1 MKRLFRIWYQ
11 VVTAIAALLALTAAT
26 YAWFTSN
33 KSVST
38 STAVTRTGDQTL
50 ELQISEQGEGAFQS
64 VETASISQVNGT
76 DTGWL
81 MPVSTADL
89 ASFVYSPSTVDG
101 QAAYF
106 QPVTDESNY
115 FHGRI
120 YVRAVGEGWP
130 QGTVMN
136 LYLDQSGGILGEAV
150 EGQLLKCGQTGTEI

>member
-76 DTGWL
+76 DAG
-81 MPVSTADL
+81 V
-89 ASFVYSPSTVDG
+89 
-101 QAAYF
+101 
-106 QPVTDESNY
+106 
-115 FHGRI
+115 HG
-120 YVRAVGEGWP
+120 G
-130 QGTVMN
+130 
-136 LYLDQSGGILGEAV
+136 L
-150 EGQLLKCGQTGTEI
+150 GQLCVFTFYGGWSGRLFSAGDG